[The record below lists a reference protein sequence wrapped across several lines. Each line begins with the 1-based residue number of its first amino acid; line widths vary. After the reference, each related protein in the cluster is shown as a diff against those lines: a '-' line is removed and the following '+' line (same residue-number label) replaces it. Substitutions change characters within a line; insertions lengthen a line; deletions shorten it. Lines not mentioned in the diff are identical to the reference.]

1 MFTPPGQGGGWL
13 MPIAGEC
20 GKLVQFQ
27 TAYFYTYMPDVLQDR
42 QFSVV
47 NGANSLKIN

>member
-27 TAYFYTYMPDVLQDR
+27 SAHFYIYMPDVLQDS

-47 NGANSLKIN
+47 KEANSLKIN